1 MERENK
7 LAHEKLFCT
16 KQCELRKSN
25 ACYSERLLR
34 ASVCC
39 FAAVSQSKA
48 QATSTTKRGREREIE
63 VEREREKEGGREA
76 SSTSIKSKPV
86 REGQKRSNVGIR
98 FLATLKLVSNSLLRV
113 VLNTL
118 QFS

>member
-48 QATSTTKRGREREIE
+48 QATSTTKRGRERDRS
-63 VEREREKEGGREA
+63 RERKRERGREA

>member
-1 MERENK
+1 MLCSSLTE
-7 LAHEKLFCT
+7 
-16 KQCELRKSN
+16 QSPSN
-25 ACYSERLLR
+25 
-34 ASVCC
+34 VDD
-39 FAAVSQSKA
+39 K
-48 QATSTTKRGREREIE
+48 
-63 VEREREKEGGREA
+63 ERERERDRSRERKRERGREA